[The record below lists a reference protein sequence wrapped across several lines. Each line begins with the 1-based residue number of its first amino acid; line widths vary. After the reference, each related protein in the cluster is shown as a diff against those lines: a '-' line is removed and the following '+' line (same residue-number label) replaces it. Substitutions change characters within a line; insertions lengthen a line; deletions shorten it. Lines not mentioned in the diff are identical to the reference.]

1 MGAKKPKTPKMPDPI
16 ATPDQLPEV
25 EDEAMR
31 KVRRRRGYS
40 STVLTGALA
49 PKPQKSTVLGG

>member
-1 MGAKKPKTPKMPDPI
+1 MGAKKPKTPKAPDPVAMPDTST
-16 ATPDQLPEV
+16 AQV
-25 EDEAMR
+25 EDEEMK

-49 PKPQKSTVLGG
+49 PKQQGATTLG